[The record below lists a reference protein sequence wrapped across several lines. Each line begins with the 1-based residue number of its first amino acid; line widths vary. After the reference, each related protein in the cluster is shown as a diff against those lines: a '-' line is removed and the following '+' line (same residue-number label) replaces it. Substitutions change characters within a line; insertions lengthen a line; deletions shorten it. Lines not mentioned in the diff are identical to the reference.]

1 MTNGRIMNRESKVAT
16 NSFIGADVPANLVE
30 RYFVVVI
37 HWKSGHIAKIVG
49 LMCQP
54 PTLPKDIIIGRTC
67 GIHSDG
73 ICEVTCRINGL
84 ELWKSYIR
92 CLKNGQ
98 WENPPS
104 CVPRTRSPIIELI
117 KCSHLPESIE
127 DLSTCIRIKM
137 AISASTSSSKSLC
150 QTALDLFVK
159 FGNCTEISED
169 CTVTCGTSTMTL
181 FCLEEGSMYPQCIP
195 PKLLKCPELKFAK
208 LINCSR
214 EKDTSCKIQCPD
226 GNFVPQEAICL
237 PSGEWSPL
245 PSCHAR
251 FQCASEPLPSD
262 ILFINTTC
270 KTSQS
275 ISCRVGCQVYEYEP
289 KNESYSKQVVF
300 IKEAYCGPAGHWENL
315 PDCQTAKLHFWNKRI
330 DSSYCSDPEFD
341 RNAILQNGCLTRE
354 GSICLLKCKEGYEP
368 NGLFILR
375 CLKKKWISEIRC
387 SVIKKC
393 QSLPGH
399 LKFVCNCRKT
409 AGLFCRVQCLSG
421 IPRGSKT
428 VYCSYSSKWMYLPLC
443 LSKSYNKTSDCL
455 PKFLPPYLK
464 FVDKCTFKS
473 GEICQVK
480 CTARFVLVGLHF
492 IVCRKGQWRNIPR
505 CFPQK
510 HSPFKLLKIQCEF
523 PPSIPGNLKIIG
535 ICNRDGGV
543 SCNLM
548 CRDSRAKIIGPN
560 ATTCLPPGLWSRVE
574 PCVGGKNYCSEPK
587 LPKHLEFTSK
597 CNGVEIGSKCA
608 IRCKHHKQLQF
619 TLICRNIEGWN
630 RFPNCSCPP
639 PHLKGPILANE
650 SCLSKYPGEYCNL
663 KCKIGY
669 ILKKNAFIKCLNG
682 LKWTSLPFCS
692 KIMCPK
698 PKLSK
703 SLVFKEDC
711 SSKSSGE
718 YCFLEC
724 RENGTFPKA
733 NKIKCLDGLHWSI
746 LPICACPPPIITE
759 ELVFKTN
766 CIHVVPSGNCTLSCK
781 GHALLVGNPL
791 ITCRADMTW
800 TNLPRCKKVFCS
812 KPVVP
817 STVFL
822 SEHCISKSPGEHCSV
837 ECGYSGRILGPNK
850 ITCLESLRWSS
861 FPKCACPPPMLPDN
875 LSLKENCSDK
885 HPGERCS
892 LACDKKKFAQDIDY
906 IYCQNLTYNW
916 GLFPTCKRKTCTK
929 MKLPKTLSYVG
940 DCSGIIPGKTCQVE
954 CKEGGKLHGSR
965 YIKCINGVLW
975 TSMPNCSCPS
985 PDLPDNMEADANCND
1000 IRIGERCRLK
1010 CRKPFHLTGKSDIV
1024 CQTNTRWTSTPV
1036 CKNIMCPVPDL
1047 PNYLDFYDDC
1057 SSKLIGQKCHLECKE
1072 GGTFIGS
1079 NTLICLKA
1087 NNLFSWSPF
1096 PSCTCPP
1103 PALSNGLKS
1112 VENCDYKKRGETC
1125 SLACIGNAAII
1136 GINYITCQNN
1146 TKWTS
1151 LPKCRNLFC
1160 FRPNPPKELLFQEDC
1175 SNKNIG
1181 DSCAFE
1187 CRHGGK
1193 TIPNNTI
1200 SCLTFKHWS
1209 AFPNCSCPSPVFPN
1223 NLHLLEDCSLKQP
1236 GEICRVTC
1244 KEKSLNL
1251 YHSSIRC
1258 GKDFRWGIFP
1268 SCKLKNCP
1276 KPVLPNYISL
1286 DDDCNSKKP
1295 GDVCKVV
1302 CKMGGISVGND
1313 FIRCLRDLKWTSF
1326 PFCTCPSPKLR
1337 QGMLSIENCTFKIP
1351 GEKCRIKC
1359 HESLKLEGK
1368 SFVLCRNDNRWNIES
1383 KCHKKFCPKP
1393 NLPSHLLFNEN
1404 CSLKSVKERCELLCK
1419 HGGELM
1425 KRSFI
1430 ECYSSLKWSKFPQ
1443 CTCPLP
1449 VLNKNL
1455 KFREEVCFNKTA
1467 GEKCLLKCKTKQK
1480 APEKIYLRCLQGG
1493 TWTNLPKCTV
1503 SKKNKINLK

>member
-480 CTARFVLVGLHF
+480 CTARFVL
-492 IVCRKGQWRNIPR
+492 
-505 CFPQK
+505 
-510 HSPFKLLKIQCEF
+510 
-523 PPSIPGNLKIIG
+523 
-535 ICNRDGGV
+535 
-543 SCNLM
+543 
-548 CRDSRAKIIGPN
+548 
-560 ATTCLPPGLWSRVE
+560 
-574 PCVGGKNYCSEPK
+574 
-587 LPKHLEFTSK
+587 
-597 CNGVEIGSKCA
+597 
-608 IRCKHHKQLQF
+608 
-619 TLICRNIEGWN
+619 
-630 RFPNCSCPP
+630 
-639 PHLKGPILANE
+639 
-650 SCLSKYPGEYCNL
+650 
-663 KCKIGY
+663 
-669 ILKKNAFIKCLNG
+669 
-682 LKWTSLPFCS
+682 
-692 KIMCPK
+692 
-698 PKLSK
+698 
-703 SLVFKEDC
+703 EDC